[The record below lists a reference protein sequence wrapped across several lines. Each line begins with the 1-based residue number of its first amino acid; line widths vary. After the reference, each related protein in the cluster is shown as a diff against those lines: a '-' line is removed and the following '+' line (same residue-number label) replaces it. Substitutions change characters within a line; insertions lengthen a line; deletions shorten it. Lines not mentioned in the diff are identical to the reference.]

1 MKKHDNLFKRIKRRF
16 LQITIRNDKVDF
28 SFECFF
34 FKFILEF
41 DLDLNT
47 SGKRTKRSELMSD
60 LRKMGGKDQGSE
72 KQTQDDEEDEQ

>member
-1 MKKHDNLFKRIKRRF
+1 LNVEKR
-16 LQITIRNDKVDF
+16 
-28 SFECFF
+28 SFF
-34 FKFILEF
+34 FNFILEF

>member
-1 MKKHDNLFKRIKRRF
+1 LKREVFF
-16 LQITIRNDKVDF
+16 LN
-28 SFECFF
+28 
-34 FKFILEF
+34 FILEF